1 VIAILKEGAMLKTFF
16 SKISGY
22 LSKTLR
28 NRFVRHIARV
38 EGFLDP
44 ILVLANLRRF
54 AQPSE
59 LMAPKELLR
68 AGAIMQARGL
78 INSQA
83 IQHNMDWIWPY
94 WVERQ
99 FDPNDES
106 FIPRAFNLT
115 HLNLTHRNWTAVGVP
130 DFTDLSIVDPRGL
143 VTPFFDGWSIDTWMM
158 NEKGFHLIPSR
169 LVSVQQE
176 WCLHGNPQVIT
187 TAEDKDMRLRSSV
200 EAYEQSGIVICQI
213 KLTVLSGSGG
223 WLAVSLRPC
232 NPEGI
237 SFIYKIALLEDR
249 RGWKVNGHSFV
260 YFDSKPDRT
269 HFSQYWK
276 GDVFGQ
282 LPLHSEANEVECHVG
297 MATAAALFKLEPN
310 VKREVTLSI
319 PITKDAVVK
328 PAGELKSALSKWD
341 ENLKGLCQTNLP
353 DKHFQFLYDA
363 AIRSLIL
370 HSPEQDIY
378 PGPFTYKRFW
388 FRDAAFI
395 LDALLCV
402 GLSERVKKIVGRFPM
417 RQTSTGYFLSQDG
430 EWDSNGE
437 ALWSMRRFCEL
448 TGEKPDPKWKR
459 SIYRAAKWIQNKR
472 EFKKGSNSFGLL
484 PVGFSAEHLG
494 PNDYYYWDDF
504 WGVEGLRAS
513 AYLAKQ
519 FGDHDLAAQF
529 LGQAEDFLR
538 CIEASL
544 KMTAGQTK
552 ANVMPASPHR
562 RMDAGAIGSLAAGY
576 PLQLFSAQDP
586 RLLNTAEFLFRE
598 CFVQGGFYQ
607 AISHSGINVYL
618 TLHVAQVFLR
628 AGDPRFFDLMSA
640 IASLA
645 TPTGQWPEAVHPRTK
660 GGCMGDGQHIWAAAE
675 WILILRNCF
684 VREEGGKLILGSG
697 IPASWMTE
705 GKEASLGP
713 TLTSFGSIKIQ
724 MKAQDGKIKI
734 QWAGDWRNG
743 KEPIIEIRLPNFAPI
758 QVKSGENSVVIPRG
772 NL

>member
-1 VIAILKEGAMLKTFF
+1 MLKTFF
-16 SKISGY
+16 DKISGD

-28 NRFVRHIARV
+28 NLFVRHLARV

-99 FDPNDES
+99 FDPEDES

-143 VTPFFDGWSIDTWMM
+143 VTPFFDGWSIDTWMI
-158 NEKGFHLIPSR
+158 NEKGHPLIPSR
-169 LVSVQQE
+169 LVSVRQE
-176 WCLHGNPQVIT
+176 WRLQGNPQVIT
-187 TAEDKDMRLRSSV
+187 AAEDQDMRLHSRV

-213 KLTVLSGSGG
+213 KLTALSKSGG
-223 WLAVSLRPC
+223 WLAGSLRPC

-237 SFIYKIALLEDR
+237 SFLNKISLLENR
-249 RGWKVNGHSFV
+249 LGWKVNGHSFV
-260 YFDSKPDRT
+260 HFDSGPDKT
-269 HFSQYWK
+269 HFSHYWK

-282 LPLHSEANEVECHVG
+282 LPLSSEEEGVECPVG

-310 VKREVTLSI
+310 REREITISI
-319 PITKDAVVK
+319 PVIKNAKET
-328 PAGELKSALSKWD
+328 PAGELKSAVSKWD

-370 HSPEQDIY
+370 HSPRQDIY

-395 LDALLCV
+395 LEAMLCA
-402 GLSERVKKIVGRFPM
+402 GLSGRVNKIIDSFPA
-417 RQTSTGYFLSQDG
+417 RQTSSGYFLSQDG

-437 ALWSMRRFCEL
+437 GLWAMRRFCEL
-448 TGEKPDPKWKR
+448 TGRKPDPEWKG

-472 EFKKGSNSFGLL
+472 EFKKGSSSFGLL

-504 WGVEGLRAS
+504 WGVAGLKAG
-513 AYLAKQ
+513 ATLAKQ

-529 LGQAEDFLR
+529 SRQAEDFLG
-538 CIEASL
+538 CVEASL
-544 KMTAGQTK
+544 KMIAGQTK
-552 ANVMPASPHR
+552 GNAMPASPHR

-576 PLQLFSAQDP
+576 PLQLFSARDP
-586 RLLNTAEFLFRE
+586 RLLDTAGFLFRE
-598 CFVQGGFYQ
+598 CFLQGGFYQ
-607 AISHSGINVYL
+607 EISHSGINVYL
-618 TLHVAQVFLR
+618 TMHVAQVFLR
-628 AGDPRFFDLMSA
+628 AGDPRFFDLMSSM
-640 IASLA
+640 ASLA
-645 TPTGQWPEAVHPRTK
+645 TSTGQWPEAIHPRTK

-675 WILILRNCF
+675 WILMIRNCF
-684 VREEGGKLILGSG
+684 VREEEDKLILFSG
-697 IPASWMTE
+697 IPKAWLESD
-705 GKEASLGP
+705 KEI
-713 TLTSFGSIKIQ
+713 SFGPAATKFGKIWLSL
-724 MKAQDGKIKI
+724 KHEEGKIKP
-734 QWAGDWRNG
+734 DWKG
-743 KEPIIEIRLPNFAPI
+743 EWYGSPPKIEIHLPEE
-758 QVKSGENSVVIPRG
+758 SGK
-772 NL
+772 

>member
-1 VIAILKEGAMLKTFF
+1 MPFTMSKSFF
-16 SKISGY
+16 NKISRY

-28 NRFVRHIARV
+28 NLFVRHIARA

-44 ILVLANLRRF
+44 ILVLTNLRRF

-130 DFTDLSIVDPRGL
+130 DFTELSIVDPRGL
-143 VTPFFDGWSIDTWMM
+143 VTPFFDGWSIDTWMI
-158 NEKGFHLIPSR
+158 NGKGVHLIPSQ
-169 LVSVQQE
+169 LVSAQQE
-176 WCLHGNPQVIT
+176 WRLQQNPKVVT
-187 TAEDKDMRLRSSV
+187 MVEDEDMQLWSCV

-213 KLTVLSGSGG
+213 KLTALSKSGG
-223 WLAVSLRPC
+223 WIASSLRPC

-237 SFIYKIALLEDR
+237 SFLNKIALLENYL
-249 RGWKVNGHSFV
+249 GWKVNGHSFV
-260 YFDSKPDRT
+260 HFDSQPEKNY
-269 HFSQYWK
+269 FSHYWK
-276 GDVFGQ
+276 GDVFRQ
-282 LPLHSEANEVECHVG
+282 LPLSLEEEGVECSVG

-310 VKREVTLSI
+310 VKREVTISI
-319 PITKDAVVK
+319 PIIKDNPMK
-328 PAGELKSALSKWD
+328 PAGNLKSAVSKWD
-341 ENLKGLCQTNLP
+341 ENLTGLCQADLP

-363 AIRSLIL
+363 AIRSVIL

-395 LDALLCV
+395 LDAMLCV
-402 GLSERVKKIVGRFPM
+402 GLSGRAKKIIDQFPM
-417 RQTSTGYFLSQDG
+417 RQTSAGYFLSQDG

-448 TGEKPDPKWKR
+448 TGKGPDSKWKR
-459 SIYRAAKWIQNKR
+459 SIYQAAKWIQNKR
-472 EFKKGSNSFGLL
+472 EFKKGSRSFGLL

-504 WGVEGLRAS
+504 WGVAGLQAG
-513 AYLAKQ
+513 AFFAKQ
-519 FGDHDLAAQF
+519 FGDNDLAAQF
-529 LGQAEDFLR
+529 LGQAEDFMR
-538 CIEASL
+538 CIEESL
-544 KMTAGQTK
+544 NSMHTK
-552 ANVMPASPHR
+552 ENVMPASPYR

-576 PLQLFSAQDP
+576 PLQLFHAQDP
-586 RLLNTAEFLFRE
+586 RLLNTSEFLFRE

-607 AISHSGINVYL
+607 EISHSGINVYL

-628 AGDPRFFDLMSA
+628 AGDPRFFDLMSSM
-640 IASLA
+640 ASLA
-645 TPTGQWPEAVHPRTK
+645 TPTGQWPEAIHPRTK

-675 WILILRNCF
+675 WILIIRNCF
-684 VREEGGKLILGSG
+684 VREEAEKLILCSG
-697 IPASWMTE
+697 IPTSWMTE
-705 GKEASLGP
+705 GSEACLGP
-713 TLTSFGSIKIQ
+713 TLTSFGSVKVQIKTEN
-724 MKAQDGKIKI
+724 GKIKI
-734 QWAGDWRNG
+734 QWSGDWQKG
-743 KEPIIEIRLPNFAPI
+743 KEPAIEVHCAASVIAVKPGIREIEIMNP
-758 QVKSGENSVVIPRG
+758 QQS
-772 NL
+772 

>member
-1 VIAILKEGAMLKTFF
+1 MRTPFF

-28 NRFVRHIARV
+28 NHFVRHIARV

-44 ILVLANLRRF
+44 FLVLANLRRF

-59 LMAPKELLR
+59 FVAPKELLR

-99 FDPNDES
+99 FDPDDES

-143 VTPFFDGWSIDTWMM
+143 VTPFFDGWSIDTWMI

-169 LVSVQQE
+169 LVSVKQE

-187 TAEDKDMRLRSSV
+187 TAEDNDMQLCSCV
-200 EAYEQSGIVICQI
+200 QAYEQSGIVIGQI
-213 KLTVLSGSGG
+213 KLTALSTSGG
-223 WLAVSLRPC
+223 WLAASLRPC

-237 SFIYKIALLEDR
+237 SFIHKIALLEDQM
-249 RGWKVNGHSFV
+249 GWQVNGHSFV
-260 YFDSKPDRT
+260 HFDLKPERT
-269 HFSQYWK
+269 NFSHYWK

-282 LPLHSEANEVECHVG
+282 LPLSSEADEVECPVG

-310 VKREVTLSI
+310 VKREVTISI
-319 PITKDAVVK
+319 PITKDAAVK
-328 PAGELKSALSKWD
+328 PAGEIKSAVSKWD
-341 ENLKGLCQTNLP
+341 DNLKGLCLASLP
-353 DKHFQFLYDA
+353 DQHFQFLYDA

-370 HSPEQDIY
+370 HSPQADIY
-378 PGPFTYKRFW
+378 PGPYTYKRFW

-395 LDALLCV
+395 LDAMLSV
-402 GLSERVKKIVGRFPM
+402 GLGERAKKVVGRFPG
-417 RQTSTGYFLSQDG
+417 RQTFTGYFLSQDG

-437 ALWSMRRFCEL
+437 ALWAMRRFCEW
-448 TGEKPDPKWKR
+448 TGESPDPQWKG

-472 EFKKGSNSFGLL
+472 EFKKGTSSFGLL
-484 PVGFSAEHLG
+484 PAGFSAEHLG
-494 PNDYYYWDDF
+494 PNDCYYWDDF
-504 WGVEGLRAS
+504 WGVAGLQAS
-513 AYLAKQ
+513 AYFAKQ
-519 FGDHDLAAQF
+519 FGDSRLAAQF
-529 LGQAEDFLR
+529 LGQAEDFLG

-544 KMTAGQTK
+544 KSTTGHSKGNA
-552 ANVMPASPHR
+552 MPASPHR

-576 PLQLFSAQDP
+576 PLQLFSARDP
-586 RLLNTAEFLFRE
+586 RLFNTAEFLFRE

-607 AISHSGINVYL
+607 EISHSGINVYL

-628 AGDPRFFDLMSA
+628 AGDPRFFDLMSRV
-640 IASLA
+640 ASLA
-645 TPTGQWPEAVHPRTK
+645 TSTGQWPEAVHPRTK

-675 WILILRNCF
+675 WVLIIRNCF
-684 VREEGGKLILGSG
+684 VREENDKLILFSG
-697 IPASWMTE
+697 IPKAWLES
-705 GKEASLGP
+705 KEEITFGP
-713 TLTSFGSIKIQ
+713 AFTKF
-724 MKAQDGKIKI
+724 GKIWLSLKHEGDKI
-734 QWAGDWRNG
+734 KPDWKGEWYGDPPKVEVHLDDERAI
-743 KEPIIEIRLPNFAPI
+743 K
-758 QVKSGENSVVIPRG
+758 
-772 NL
+772 

>member
-1 VIAILKEGAMLKTFF
+1 MRKTLF
-16 SKISGY
+16 SRLSGY
-22 LSKTLR
+22 FSTKLR
-28 NRFVRHIARV
+28 DFFVRHIARV

-99 FDPNDES
+99 FDPDDES
-106 FIPRAFNLT
+106 FMPRAFNLT

-143 VTPFFDGWSIDTWMM
+143 VTPFFDGWSIDAWMM
-158 NEKGFHLIPSR
+158 NEKGFHLIPSQ

-176 WCLHGNPQVIT
+176 WSLHENPQIIT
-187 TAEDKDMRLRSSV
+187 TAEEKDMRLGSCV

-213 KLTVLSGSGG
+213 KLTALSRSGG
-223 WLAVSLRPC
+223 WLIASLRPC

-237 SFIYKIALLEDR
+237 SFLHKISLLENHL
-249 RGWKVNGHSFV
+249 GWKVDGHSFV
-260 YFDSKPDRT
+260 HFDSKPERT
-269 HFSQYWK
+269 NFSHYWK

-282 LPLHSEANEVECHVG
+282 LPLSSEAEEVECRVG

-319 PITKDAVVK
+319 PILKNPVLK
-328 PAGELKSALSKWD
+328 PAGERRSAVSKWD
-341 ENLKGLCQTNLP
+341 ENLKGACQANLP

-370 HSPEQDIY
+370 HSPQQDIY
-378 PGPFTYKRFW
+378 PGPYTYKRFW

-395 LDALLCV
+395 LDAMLCV
-402 GLSERVKKIVGRFPM
+402 GLNQRVRKIVDRFPM
-417 RQTSTGYFLSQDG
+417 RQTSSGYFLSQDG

-437 ALWSMRRFCEL
+437 ALWAMRRFCES
-448 TGEKPDPKWKR
+448 TGEIPDPKWKR
-459 SIYRAAKWIQNKR
+459 AIYQAAKWIQNKR
-472 EFKKGSNSFGLL
+472 EFKKGSSSFGLL

-504 WGVEGLRAS
+504 WGVAGLNA
-513 AYLAKQ
+513 AAFLAKQ
-519 FGDHDLAAQF
+519 FGDHGLAARF
-529 LGQAEDFLR
+529 SGQAEDFLR

-544 KMTAGQTK
+544 KTTAGQTK
-552 ANVMPASPHR
+552 GNVMPASPHR
-562 RMDAGAIGSLAAGY
+562 RMDAGAIGSLAVGY

-586 RLLNTAEFLFRE
+586 RLLNTAEFLFRD
-598 CFVQGGFYQ
+598 CFVHGGFYQ
-607 AISHSGINVYL
+607 EISHSGINVYL

-628 AGDPRFFDLMSA
+628 AGDPRFFDLMNA
-640 IASLA
+640 VAALA

-675 WILILRNCF
+675 WILMIRNCF
-684 VREEGGKLILGSG
+684 VREEEGKLILCSG
-697 IPASWMTE
+697 IPAFWRME
-705 GKEASLGP
+705 GKEAAFGP
-713 TLTSFGSIKIQ
+713 TLTSFGSLKVQ
-724 MKAQDGKIKI
+724 MKTEAGKIKI
-734 QWAGDWRNG
+734 QWSGDWRDG
-743 KEPIIEIRLPNFAPI
+743 KEPVIEIRLPNFVPI
-758 QVKSGENSVVIPRG
+758 QVKRGENFTVIPWR
-772 NL
+772 NS

>member
-1 VIAILKEGAMLKTFF
+1 MLKTFLRR
-16 SKISGY
+16 ILGR
-22 LSKTLR
+22 LSKSLR
-28 NRFVRHIARV
+28 DRFVRHIARV

-44 ILVLANLRRF
+44 IIVLANLRRF

-83 IQHNMDWIWPY
+83 IQHNMDWVWPY

-99 FDPNDES
+99 FDPVDES

-143 VTPFFDGWSIDTWMM
+143 VTPFFDGWSIDAWVM
-158 NEKGFHLIPSR
+158 NEKGCHLIPSK

-176 WCLHGNPQVIT
+176 WSLRGNPQVIT
-187 TAEDKDMRLRSSV
+187 ISEDKDMRLRSSV
-200 EAYEQSGIVICQI
+200 EAYEQAGTVICQI
-213 KLTVLSGSGG
+213 KLTALSKSGG
-223 WLAVSLRPC
+223 WLTGSLRPC

-237 SFIYKIALLEDR
+237 SFINKIALLENR
-249 RGWKVNGHSFV
+249 LGWKVNGHSFV
-260 YFDSKPDRT
+260 YFDSKPDRSL
-269 HFSQYWK
+269 FSHYWN

-282 LPLHSEANEVECHVG
+282 LLLSSEEDGVECRVG

-310 VKREVTLSI
+310 VKREVTISI
-319 PITKDAVVK
+319 PILKDADVK
-328 PAGELKSALSKWD
+328 PSGELKSAVSKWD
-341 ENLKGLCQTNLP
+341 ENLKGLCQANLP
-353 DKHFQFLYDA
+353 DRQFQFLYDA

-378 PGPFTYKRFW
+378 PGPYTYKRFW

-395 LDALLCV
+395 LDAMLCV
-402 GLSERVKKIVGRFPM
+402 GLSARAKKIVGRFPM
-417 RQTSTGYFLSQDG
+417 RQTSAGYFLSQDG

-437 ALWSMRRFCEL
+437 ALWAMHRFCEL
-448 TGEKPDPKWKR
+448 TGREPDPKWKR

-472 EFKKGSNSFGLL
+472 EFKKGSVSFGLL

-504 WGVEGLRAS
+504 WGVAGLRAS
-513 AYLAKQ
+513 AFFATQ

-544 KMTAGQTK
+544 KMTAAQTK
-552 ANVMPASPHR
+552 GNVMPASPHR

-586 RLLNTAEFLFRE
+586 RLVNTAEYLFRE
-598 CFVQGGFYQ
+598 CFVHGGFYQ
-607 AISHSGINVYL
+607 EINHSGINVYL

-628 AGDPRFFDLMSA
+628 AGDPRFFDLMNSM
-640 IASLA
+640 ASLA

-684 VREEGGKLILGSG
+684 VREEEEGLILCSG
-697 IPASWMTE
+697 IPTSWMAE
-705 GKEASLGP
+705 GKEAVLGP
-713 TLTSFGSIKIQ
+713 VLTSFGSIKVQ
-724 MKAQDGKIKI
+724 VKTEDGKTRI
-734 QWAGDWRNG
+734 QWAGDWRKG
-743 KEPIIEIRLPNFAPI
+743 REPMIEIRLPNFAPI
-758 QVKSGENSVVIPRG
+758 QVTAGENSIVILRRD
-772 NL
+772 L

>member
-1 VIAILKEGAMLKTFF
+1 MLKTFF
-16 SKISGY
+16 SKISWD

-28 NRFVRHIARV
+28 NLFVRHIARV

-130 DFTDLSIVDPRGL
+130 DFTDLPIVDPRGL
-143 VTPFFDGWSIDTWMM
+143 VTPFFDGWSIDTWIM
-158 NEKGFHLIPSR
+158 NEEGFHLIPSR
-169 LVSVQQE
+169 LASVQQE

-187 TAEDKDMRLRSSV
+187 AAEDKDMRLRSCV

-213 KLTVLSGSGG
+213 KLTALSRSSG

-237 SFIYKIALLEDR
+237 SFLNKISLLENR
-249 RGWKVNGHSFV
+249 LGWKVNGHSFV
-260 YFDSKPDRT
+260 HFDSEPERT
-269 HFSQYWK
+269 HFSHYWK

-282 LPLHSEANEVECHVG
+282 LSLPSEADGVECHVG
-297 MATAAALFKLEPN
+297 MATAVALFKLEPN
-310 VKREVTLSI
+310 VKREVTISI
-319 PITKDAVVK
+319 PIVKDAAMK
-328 PAGELKSALSKWD
+328 PVGELKSAVLKWD

-353 DKHFQFLYDA
+353 DKHFQFLYEA
-363 AIRSLIL
+363 AIRSIIL

-378 PGPFTYKRFW
+378 PGPYTYKRFW

-395 LDALLCV
+395 LDAMLCV
-402 GLSERVKKIVGRFPM
+402 GLSERVTKIVGGFPR

-437 ALWSMRRFCEL
+437 ALWAMRRFCEL
-448 TGEKPDPKWKR
+448 TGQKPDPKWKR
-459 SIYRAAKWIQNKR
+459 SIYRAAKWIQNRR

-494 PNDYYYWDDF
+494 PNDNYYWDDF
-504 WGVEGLRAS
+504 WGVAGLKAS
-513 AYLAKQ
+513 ACLAKQ

-544 KMTAGQTK
+544 KMTAEQTK
-552 ANVMPASPHR
+552 GNVMPASPHR

-607 AISHSGINVYL
+607 EINHSGINVYL

-628 AGDPRFFDLMSA
+628 AGDPRFFDLMSSM
-640 IASLA
+640 ASLA

-660 GGCMGDGQHIWAAAE
+660 GGCMGDGQHLWAAAE

-684 VREEGGKLILGSG
+684 VREEEGKLILGSG

-705 GKEASLGP
+705 GKEAALGP
-713 TLTSFGSIKIQ
+713 TLTSFGSIKVQ
-724 MKAQDGKIKI
+724 MKTEDGKIKI
-734 QWAGDWRNG
+734 QWSGDWRKG
-743 KEPIIEIRLPNFAPI
+743 KEPTIEIRLSNSASI
-758 QVKSGENSVVIPRG
+758 QVKPGENSLVIPGG